1 MKRVD
6 CLAARGATEQLEIYY
21 VPLFGRLFGAQGA
34 YSAPK
39 GANIRDLGGKACHC
53 TQVWEYRD
61 IGRLFISGWGGER
74 VIIGWWR

>member
-6 CLAARGATEQLEIYY
+6 CLAARGATEQLESYY

-53 TQVWEYRD
+53 TGCGN
-61 IGRLFISGWGGER
+61 IGI
-74 VIIGWWR
+74 